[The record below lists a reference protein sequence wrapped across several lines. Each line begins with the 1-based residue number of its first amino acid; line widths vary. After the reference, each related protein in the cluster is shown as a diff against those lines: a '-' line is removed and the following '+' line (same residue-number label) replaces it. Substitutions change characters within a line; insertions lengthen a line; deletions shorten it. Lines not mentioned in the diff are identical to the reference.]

1 LIEGRRIH
9 EENFF
14 LIANEK
20 KKKQNKMNLKENLV
34 LFDSRHSKYK
44 VSTKKKIFFEQTI
57 NCPDEGEESDIGRP
71 VLD

>member
-1 LIEGRRIH
+1 MKKI
-9 EENFF
+9 FF
-14 LIANEK
+14 NSQRK

-34 LFDSRHSKYK
+34 LFDGRHSKYK
-44 VSTKKKIFFEQTI
+44 VQPKKNFFEQTI